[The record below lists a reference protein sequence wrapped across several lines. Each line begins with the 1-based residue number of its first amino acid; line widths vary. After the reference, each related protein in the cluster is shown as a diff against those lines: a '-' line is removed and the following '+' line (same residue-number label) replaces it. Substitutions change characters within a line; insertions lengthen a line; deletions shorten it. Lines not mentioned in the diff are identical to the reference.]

1 MQLLLVRHGETDWN
15 LEQRFQGVS
24 DVPLCERGR
33 AQAASLR
40 AHLGDEG
47 FDAVF
52 ASPLQR
58 ALETAEILSGLS
70 REEIEVIPEIQEMN
84 QGKLE
89 GLTWKELLAEHPEII
104 TRWMSEPVDL
114 RIPGG
119 ETIRE
124 VASRMAAG
132 LRSVRERAHGRRV
145 LVVSHNLAISAGL
158 AELLGEGPEHFRR
171 YRQEPCAI
179 NRIEWHEEPLS
190 LHVCNDYSF
199 LPPEQHPVKYGP
211 HAE

>member
-1 MQLLLVRHGETDWN
+1 MKVLLVRHGETDWN

-24 DVPLCERGR
+24 DIPLCERGR

-40 AHLGDEG
+40 EHLDGER
-47 FDAVF
+47 FDVVF
-52 ASPLQR
+52 SSPLQR
-58 ALETAEILSGLS
+58 AHETAEILSGMP
-70 REEIEVIPEIQEMN
+70 RARIETIPEIQEMN
-84 QGKLE
+84 QGELE
-89 GLTWKELLAEHPEII
+89 GLTWKELLAQHPEII
-104 TRWMSEPVDL
+104 SQWMSEPVDL

-124 VASRMAAG
+124 VASRVAAG
-132 LRSVRERAHGRRV
+132 LRAIRERAHGRRV

-158 AELLGEGPEHFRR
+158 ALLLSEEPSQFRR

-179 NRIEWHEEPLS
+179 NRIDWHEEPLK

-199 LPPEQHPVKYGP
+199 LPAEQHPVKYGP
-211 HAE
+211 HAD